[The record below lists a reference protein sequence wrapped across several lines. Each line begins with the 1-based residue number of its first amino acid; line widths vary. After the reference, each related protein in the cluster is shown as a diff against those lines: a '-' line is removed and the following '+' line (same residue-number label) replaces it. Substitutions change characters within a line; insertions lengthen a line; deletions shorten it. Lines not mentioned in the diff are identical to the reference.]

1 MLPALVTPVDLRLR
15 RTLVRFV
22 ILLYKFSQMPQ
33 IFTDF
38 FLCISVKS
46 VGAKFVAAET

>member
-1 MLPALVTPVDLRLR
+1 MLPALVTPIDLRLR

-33 IFTDF
+33 IF

-46 VGAKFVAAET
+46 VRAKFVAGET